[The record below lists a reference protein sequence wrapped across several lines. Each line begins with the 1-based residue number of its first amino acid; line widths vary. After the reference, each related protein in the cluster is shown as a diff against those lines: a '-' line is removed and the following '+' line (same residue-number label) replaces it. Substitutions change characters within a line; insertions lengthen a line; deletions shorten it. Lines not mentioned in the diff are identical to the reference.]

1 MISDALEES
10 LEHEDGLFLGAC
22 YRAESFLASWH
33 DTKLFGRPVGEL
45 TTVSGVNA
53 LRSK

>member
-33 DTKLFGRPVGEL
+33 DTKLFGRPL
-45 TTVSGVNA
+45 AS
-53 LRSK
+53 